1 VTPAER
7 AALIAAVAAVP
18 VWWHSI
24 PLAPGIITPGWKTPA
39 QHDAEWAPLGLDDLT
54 GQTVL
59 DVGTWD
65 GAYAFRAEAA
75 GAARVVAMDRWTE
88 PGAAGFRLAHAAL
101 TSLVEPRRLDLMTGD
116 LTMLGGPF
124 DVVLALGVL
133 YHQADP
139 WGALT
144 RLAGLTR
151 GQLLIETE
159 AVVIPGANP
168 ALPLWAL
175 RDTLPTCWWIPTLA
189 GLTEALRGVG
199 LSRVT
204 VRTPLPI
211 VSPQE
216 SGARHYRL
224 TVQGRA

>member
-1 VTPAER
+1 VTPAEH

-18 VWWHSI
+18 AWWHSI

-39 QHDAEWAPLGLDDLT
+39 QHDAEW
-54 GQTVL
+54 
-59 DVGTWD
+59 
-65 GAYAFRAEAA
+65 
-75 GAARVVAMDRWTE
+75 
-88 PGAAGFRLAHAAL
+88 
-101 TSLVEPRRLDLMTGD
+101 
-116 LTMLGGPF
+116 
-124 DVVLALGVL
+124 VL

-216 SGARHYRL
+216 PGARHYRL